1 METTNKKMENI
12 AVPKFKTVKNGLDPK
27 EVLAFIN
34 AIMAETKEIASQ
46 LKYIDSLK
54 RLAEKTVIEAHE
66 QADSIKIEILNEAN
80 DKANAII
87 SEAEKKAKA
96 EAAEVIAEAELKS
109 EQSAL
114 EKINAAK
121 QESQAIIR
129 VAEEKAETIKRI
141 AEQEAEKIIEGAKE
155 QGEHLVN
162 QSRELAEKEAQ
173 VVERGIIKE
182 AQERAEQEAQAI
194 KKRAEQ
200 QIERSKRKA
209 ESELKEKFKE
219 VYREWLMSLEDVSET
234 AIMTFMKDDSDSAL
248 SSTQDTVAGVDYESI
263 FKESRWQPSL
273 IEEEAGSREGVG
285 LYDGSIELLF
295 PSLISLDQMLQLIRR
310 LRGIPRMK
318 VLNLSIAPDKS
329 ILVNVFLETP
339 ISLLRVLESIPE
351 VEKASGTLDEPEA
364 AFTLR
369 NAVEKSPVKR
379 IVVTTRV

>member
-1 METTNKKMENI
+1 MDTGNRKEENVS
-12 AVPKFKTVKNGLDPK
+12 VPKFKIIKNGLDPK
-27 EVLAFIN
+27 EVLAFIDTV
-34 AIMAETKEIASQ
+34 MAKNRELAGQ
-46 LKYIDSLK
+46 LRYIESLK
-54 RLAEKTVIEAHE
+54 KLAEKTVVEAHE
-66 QADSIKIEILNEAN
+66 QAENIKIEMLNEAN

-87 SEAEKKAKA
+87 EEAERKGKSEADR
-96 EAAEVIAEAELKS
+96 ITAEAELKS

-114 EKINAAK
+114 QKINSAR

-129 VAEEKAETIKRI
+129 AAEENAETIKRI
-141 AEQEAEKIIEGAKE
+141 AEQEAEKTIDKAKE
-155 QGEHLVN
+155 KGEHLLS
-162 QSRELAEKEAQ
+162 QRRELAEREAQ
-173 VVERGIIKE
+173 VIAHEIIKE
-182 AQERAEQEAQAI
+182 AQERAEQEALAI

-200 QIERSKRKA
+200 QIERSKKKA
-209 ESELKEKFKE
+209 EGELKEKFKE

-234 AIMTFMKDDSDSAL
+234 AIMTFMKEDTSDVFSGP
-248 SSTQDTVAGVDYESI
+248 DTGASRDVESI
-263 FKESRWQPSL
+263 FKESRWQPL
-273 IEEEAGSREGVG
+273 LTEEEEGSREGVG

-295 PSLISLDQMLQLIRR
+295 PSLSGIDQMLQLIRR

-369 NAVEKSPVKR
+369 NVGEKSSVKR
-379 IVVTTRV
+379 IVVTTKV